1 MDGLRYGLKCL
12 RTSCEA
18 GCTRPDRQELPLPRQ
33 SRLDLPPQ
41 IGQFK
46 TGKWL
51 PLWVALTTFERTH
64 SGSD

>member
-33 SRLDLPPQ
+33 SRLDHTASSTSL
-41 IGQFK
+41 ILLSSNTEGS
-46 TGKWL
+46 
-51 PLWVALTTFERTH
+51 PLVKDLTNI
-64 SGSD
+64 